1 MKKLRKPYAL
11 LFFLLIY
18 VIAFLAGYFASK
30 ALVGISSPYWLFAL
44 IMDVVATLIVWA
56 VGLAIRNPS
65 IYDPYW
71 SVVPPVLILF
81 WIFHY
86 SFTFSL
92 WSGIMFLSVL
102 LWSIRLT
109 YNFII
114 NFDGFVY
121 QDWRYVMLKEKN
133 PKIWFVTNLFGIN
146 MMPTL
151 IVLIQLFA
159 AYQILISNQS
169 PSLLF
174 LLGSLVSILAAT
186 IQFISDKQMREF
198 RTEHEKKKQ
207 VMSDGLWSVSRHPNY
222 FGEVSF
228 WWGLWIMYFGAYQ
241 RLDLFFIPPVLMTLL
256 FVFISV
262 PMMENKILIS
272 RPEYK
277 DVQAKIS
284 MLIPWPQRKYNKDD
298 NEEITG

>member
-18 VIAFLAGYFASK
+18 VIAFLVGYYTSK
-30 ALVGISSPYWLFAL
+30 ALVGTSSPYWLFAL

-114 NFDGFVY
+114 NFDGFDY

-174 LLGSLVSILAAT
+174 LLGALVSILAAT

-228 WWGLWIMYFGAYQ
+228 WWGLWIMYFGTYQ

-284 MLIPWPQRKYNKDD
+284 MLIPWPQRKYKKDD